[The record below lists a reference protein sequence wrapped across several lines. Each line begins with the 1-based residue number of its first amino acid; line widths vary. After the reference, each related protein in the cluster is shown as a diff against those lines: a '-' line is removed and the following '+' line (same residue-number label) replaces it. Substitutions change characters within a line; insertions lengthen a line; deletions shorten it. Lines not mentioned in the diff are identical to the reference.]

1 MAAVSSKL
9 IQALIERLAPSPR
22 QARPTSPNPS
32 RTFEAGGKTITPP
45 QTPDAP
51 VPSPGVFPEDITKS
65 LEELTPEEL
74 LDVLQDLPSPTI
86 SRPTG
91 APIPRVTSPVS
102 DIIPT
107 EVPIRPGPGTPQ
119 AISNKDLL
127 SQLIS
132 RQEGAPVVPRTPVR
146 ESPDFVPGL
155 DDPGAVS
162 VGGIDRSPEA
172 AFRTLKA
179 SPENAPAGQG
189 GPGPTP
195 IGEGALEPL
204 EDINLPSERA
214 LEVQE
219 NIIERIMRG
228 NPKLTRSEA
237 EAVSVAERIERESVP
252 GVAKVSEAALPNEIK
267 RLQRKLDDSYDIDL
281 DPAPWQER
289 QQQYI
294 DSLSKRLE
302 GVMSKR
308 ASQKKFGVT
317 PANSPGNATDVSKPV
332 NAFGEIS
339 DASSLN
345 KDPHVSR
352 APTHWKTDP
361 ITAAQQEDVL
371 FRSGRNEPPTII
383 EEGPREAFPEA
394 RRSTKAAETVDED
407 GGAGAFNEAV
417 EALSVER
424 DPSQAI
430 HTPEIDFLGENTEQ
444 LMMRVRYMVDKASPK
459 KGDKARLKKEL
470 NTPEEIA
477 DPNMP
482 FHLEGETHFDALT
495 RNAVNQV
502 SEATEGDRLS
512 QLVYGPTITTGK
524 GASKVTKQKP
534 ATMEHFSF
542 QDITEALG
550 PEAED
555 IIRAIPKGTTVGGQ
569 TRGAQGKQLLE
580 ARKRAEA
587 LKAAITKQ
595 VNLRPRQTKA
605 RSGLRPDV
613 SRPDASVQEEALSM
627 LSRHAPG
634 QQGSLPLGA
643 SGDIAP
649 SGGQAIRDRVS
660 SRPRGAESILL
671 EVLKEILKGNI

>member
-1 MAAVSSKL
+1 MPPINSRLV
-9 IQALIERLAPSPR
+9 QALIQKFLS
-22 QARPTSPNPS
+22 
-32 RTFEAGGKTITPP
+32 GK
-45 QTPDAP
+45 
-51 VPSPGVFPEDITKS
+51 
-65 LEELTPEEL
+65 
-74 LDVLQDLPSPTI
+74 
-86 SRPTG
+86 
-91 APIPRVTSPVS
+91 
-102 DIIPT
+102 
-107 EVPIRPGPGTPQ
+107 
-119 AISNKDLL
+119 
-127 SQLIS
+127 
-132 RQEGAPVVPRTPVR
+132 EGAPVVPRTPVR

-155 DDPGAVS
+155 DDPGAIS
-162 VGGIDRSPEA
+162 VGSIDRSPEA

-228 NPKLTRSEA
+228 NPKFTRSEA

-252 GVAKVSEAALPNEIK
+252 GVAKVSNAALPNEIK
-267 RLQRKLDDSYDIDL
+267 RLQRKLANSYEEGV

-289 QQQYI
+289 QQEYI
-294 DSLSKRLE
+294 NSLFKRLE
-302 GVMSKR
+302 DVMSKT

-317 PANSPGNATDVSKPV
+317 PANSPGNATDVSKSV
-332 NAFGEIS
+332 NAFGEIN

-345 KDPHVSR
+345 KAR
-352 APTHWKTDP
+352 ASFPGRGLNPEEKARLVGPQDLSKER
-361 ITAAQQEDVL
+361 IREYQVEAL
-371 FRSGRNEPPTII
+371 RRRNEPPTII
-383 EEGPREAFPEA
+383 EEGPRETFPEA

-424 DPSQAI
+424 DPSKAI
-430 HTPEIDFLGENTEQ
+430 NAPEIDFLGENTEQ
-444 LMMRVRYMVDKASPK
+444 LMMRVRYMVDKATPK

-477 DPNMP
+477 DPNKP

-512 QLVYGPTITTGK
+512 TLVFGPTITTGK

-542 QDITEALG
+542 QDIRESLG

-555 IIRAIPKGTTVGGQ
+555 IIRAIPEGTTVGGQ
-569 TRGAQGKQLLE
+569 TRGAQGRQLLE
-580 ARKRAEA
+580 ARERAQA
-587 LKAAITKQ
+587 LNAALTKQ
-595 VNLRPRQTKA
+595 VNLRPRQTKGF
-605 RSGLRPDV
+605 STLVPDV
-613 SRPDASVQEEALSM
+613 NRPDASVQEEALSM

-643 SGDIAP
+643 SGTIAGSTGRTTP
-649 SGGQAIRDRVS
+649 NIVTTLAERSKRATSEAKKRPGVSQRQVLDTQIKNRLRRQAEGRQGVKKGLGKIEQRLAERRRPKGKAPTTPYES
-660 SRPRGAESILL
+660 SPLD
-671 EVLKEILKGNI
+671 VLKARVVGSKVFDADDIETAFRTLMERGMTEMQAFEHILGIIGKN